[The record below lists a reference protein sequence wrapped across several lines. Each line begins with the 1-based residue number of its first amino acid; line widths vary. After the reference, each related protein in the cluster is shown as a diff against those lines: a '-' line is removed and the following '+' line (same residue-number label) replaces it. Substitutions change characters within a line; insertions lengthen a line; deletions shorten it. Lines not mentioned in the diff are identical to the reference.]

1 MEKRKLRVLE
11 GIGKNMNR
19 HKIEWYLMGSAG
31 LFLRRV
37 PGISN
42 VNDLDLLV
50 SQDNYENIK
59 NIFGN
64 YLVNEGSSDL
74 GKKILLNVDGVSVE
88 ICAEDL
94 REIYAESNPGE
105 LYSTIDVNG
114 VRVPL
119 VPLEREENFYRMFG
133 REEKAELI
141 KEFREVQR
149 A

>member
-19 HKIEWYLMGSAG
+19 HKIDWYLMGSAG

-37 PGISN
+37 PGISD

-59 NIFGN
+59 NLFGN
-64 YLVNEGSSDL
+64 YLVNEGISGL
-74 GKKILLNVDGVSVE
+74 GKKLLLNVDGVSVE

-94 REIYAESNPGE
+94 KGIYAESTPGE
-105 LYSTIDVNG
+105 LYSTVDVNG

-119 VPLEREENFYRMFG
+119 VPLQQEESFYRMFG
-133 REEKAELI
+133 RNEKAELI
-141 KEFREVQR
+141 KEFREEQR
-149 A
+149 G